1 MLPLNLHTDCEVF
14 MTSKISVIIQA
25 IIVVVAMII
34 GIATYFISKKND
46 TIVEQVA
53 EAILK
58 TQGIDIDFSPDD

>member
-14 MTSKISVIIQA
+14 MTSKISVTIQA

-58 TQGIDIDFSPDD
+58 TQGIDIDFSPDN

>member
-1 MLPLNLHTDCEVF
+1 
-14 MTSKISVIIQA
+14 MTSKISVAIQA

-58 TQGIDIDFSPDD
+58 TQGIDIDFSPND

>member
-14 MTSKISVIIQA
+14 MTSKISVAIQA

-34 GIATYFISKKND
+34 GIATSFISKKND
-46 TIVEQVA
+46 TLVEQVA

-58 TQGIDIDFSPDD
+58 TQGIDIDFSPDN

>member
-1 MLPLNLHTDCEVF
+1 
-14 MTSKISVIIQA
+14 MTSKISVTIQA

>member
-1 MLPLNLHTDCEVF
+1 
-14 MTSKISVIIQA
+14 MTSKISVAIQA

-46 TIVEQVA
+46 TLVEQVA

-58 TQGIDIDFSPDD
+58 TQGIDIDFSPDDYSLDLIL

>member
-14 MTSKISVIIQA
+14 MTSKISVTIQA
-25 IIVVVAMII
+25 IIVVVAMIV

-46 TIVEQVA
+46 TLVEQVA

-58 TQGIDIDFSPDD
+58 TQGIDIDFSPDN